1 MKILV
6 FLIAALV
13 ASGLSPLARAL
24 ALRLGAE
31 DRPGPSRKIH
41 DRSMPRLGGLA
52 LAAAAG
58 VAVTFA
64 AWIGTPGGDL
74 IREFPQPVL
83 RLALAGLVVA
93 LVGIVDDIHNLG
105 PWTKL
110 AGEVVAGGLAFW
122 AGFRIEV
129 LDLGFGP
136 FGLGVMALPVTLLWF
151 VTMMNALNLI
161 DGLDGLAASQAL
173 IALGALLV
181 HSLLH
186 RGAVAGTLSV
196 ALAGATVGF
205 LVHNFHPAR
214 QFLGSCG
221 ALPLGLVLAALAVG
235 TVQGRAGLNPV
246 LPLLAIGVPL
256 LDIGLAVVRR
266 LRQGRSPF
274 SADRGHLHHR
284 LLDAGHGQARAVLW
298 LATLGTAFAALG
310 LASELVPAPW
320 RLAPLAPA
328 GVLAAAAAWRL
339 GYFRPEASAS
349 VAGDRP

>member
-6 FLIAALV
+6 FLIAALA
-13 ASGLSPLARAL
+13 ASGLAPLARAL

-58 VAVTFA
+58 VAVIFA

-105 PWTKL
+105 PWPKL
-110 AGEVVAGGLAFW
+110 AAEWIAGGLAFW

-129 LDLGFGP
+129 LDLGFAS
-136 FGLGVMALPVTLLWF
+136 FGLGVLALPVSLLWF

-173 IALGALLV
+173 IALGALLI

-246 LPLLAIGVPL
+246 LPVLAVGVPL
-256 LDIGLAVVRR
+256 LDIVLAVARR
-266 LRQGRSPF
+266 LRQGRSPL

-284 LLDAGHGQARAVLW
+284 LLDGGHGQTRAVL
-298 LATLGTAFAALG
+298 LLAALG
-310 LASELVPAPW
+310 SAFAVLGLTSELLPAPW
-320 RLAPLAPA
+320 RLAPLLPA
-328 GVLAAAAAWRL
+328 GGLALEVTRRL
-339 GYFRPEASAS
+339 GYFRSQVRATS
-349 VAGDRP
+349 AGDHR

>member
-52 LAAAAG
+52 LGAAAG
-58 VAVTFA
+58 LAVVFA

-93 LVGIVDDIHNLG
+93 LLGIVDDIHNLG

-110 AGEVVAGGLAFW
+110 AGEVMAGALAYW
-122 AGFRIEV
+122 AGFRIEAF
-129 LDLGFGP
+129 DLGLGQVHLGP
-136 FGLGVMALPVTLLWF
+136 LALPVSLLWF

-173 IALGALLV
+173 IALGALLI

-221 ALPLGLVLAALAVG
+221 ALPLGLLLAALAVG

-256 LDIGLAVVRR
+256 LDIVLAVVRR

-284 LLDAGHGQARAVLW
+284 LLDAGYGQTRAVIR
-298 LATLGTAFAALG
+298 LAALGGIFAALG
-310 LASELVPAPW
+310 LASEMVPGPW
-320 RLAPLAPA
+320 RLAPLLPA
-328 GVLAAAAAWRL
+328 AVLAALVAWRL
-339 GYFRPEASAS
+339 GSSRPEAPRGP
-349 VAGDRP
+349 AGGSS